1 MYVGDIL
8 STKKFFDLKIFYRF
22 IHNTDSYPS
31 DKESRE
37 FLKRYENAR
46 KTIIL
51 ILKIIQL

>member
-37 FLKRYENAR
+37 F
-46 KTIIL
+46 
-51 ILKIIQL
+51 